1 MGAEIRQGEPIRV
14 GQQELIPF
22 VRVAN
27 RVRRSAFLGD
37 EEVAGSGLAC
47 VDMRPVAVLR
57 GGEDGEKHVLIRD
70 ETAATVRQLL
80 VMAVLI
86 ACAGVVLTQV
96 AEIVRSRL
104 R

>member
-1 MGAEIRQGEPIRV
+1 LSAEITQGEPIRV

-37 EEVAGSGLAC
+37 DKVAGSGLAF
-47 VDMRPVAVLR
+47 VDLRPVALLR
-57 GGEDGEKHVLIRD
+57 QGENGEQYILIRD

-86 ACAGVVLTQV
+86 ACAGVALTQLGR
-96 AEIVRSRL
+96 IVRSRP